1 MQNAS
6 YQTPRSSVRPIKPAT
21 ANGDLARF
29 ILQLTAYAVFFLFI
43 VIDGL
48 RNPISYDS
56 KFLTLPYLIGG
67 FALVRSICEALTHH
81 YDLHA
86 VLFTLGLSTLAVLA

>member
-6 YQTPRSSVRPIKPAT
+6 YQTTRLSVRNIKPAT
-21 ANGDLARF
+21 HTGELTRF

-56 KFLTLPYLIGG
+56 RFLTLPYLIGG
-67 FALVRSICEALTHH
+67 LALARSIGEALTHH

-86 VLFTLGLSTLAVLA
+86 VLFALGLSTLAVLA

>member
-6 YQTPRSSVRPIKPAT
+6 YQTTRSSVRDIKPAIT
-21 ANGDLARF
+21 NGDLARF
-29 ILQLTAYAVFFLFI
+29 ILQLTVYAVFFLFI

-67 FALVRSICEALTHH
+67 FALVRSFCAALNDH

-86 VLFTLGLSTLAVLA
+86 AVFALGISTLGALA

>member
-6 YQTPRSSVRPIKPAT
+6 YQTPRPSVRVIKSEST
-21 ANGDLARF
+21 NGDLARF

-48 RNPISYDS
+48 RNPTSYDS

-81 YDLHA
+81 HDLHA
-86 VLFTLGLSTLAVLA
+86 ALFTLGLSTLAVLA

>member
-6 YQTPRSSVRPIKPAT
+6 YQTPRPSVRNIKPAT
-21 ANGDLARF
+21 PNSDLARF

-67 FALVRSICEALTHH
+67 LALVRSIGEALTHH

-86 VLFTLGLSTLAVLA
+86 ALFTLGLSTLAVLA

>member
-1 MQNAS
+1 MQNGS
-6 YQTPRSSVRPIKPAT
+6 YQTARSPVRFVNT
-21 ANGDLARF
+21 THSGDLARF

-48 RNPISYDS
+48 RNPTSYDS
-56 KFLTLPYLIGG
+56 KFLTLPYLISGL
-67 FALVRSICEALTHH
+67 ALVRSIGEALTHH

-86 VLFTLGLSTLAVLA
+86 ALFIIGLSTLAVLA